1 MYHQPSQELN
11 QARNQLQSAKAEL
24 EELKQ
29 QIRTFET
36 LVDAR
41 LGDLL
46 DQLSELN
53 VETIALD
60 EKLRK
65 IREQRL

>member
-65 IREQRL
+65 IGEQRL